1 MQLNRFTIKS
11 QEAIAAAQSLA
22 DQADEATLRTG
33 ALLPPL
39 ERIREVSLQIAL
51 AVARV
56 AIDAGLA
63 GRETPAELEPY
74 LRDRM
79 YRPDYRPYV

>member
-1 MQLNRFTIKS
+1 VTDEMLL
-11 QEAIAAAQSLA
+11 AAAQSLA

-39 ERIREVSLQIAL
+39 ERIREVSLRIAL

-63 GRETPAELEPY
+63 GRKTLSELEPC

>member
-1 MQLNRFTIKS
+1 
-11 QEAIAAAQSLA
+11 
-22 DQADEATLRTG
+22 
-33 ALLPPL
+33 
-39 ERIREVSLQIAL
+39 VSLRIAL

-79 YRPDYRPYV
+79 YRPDYRAYV